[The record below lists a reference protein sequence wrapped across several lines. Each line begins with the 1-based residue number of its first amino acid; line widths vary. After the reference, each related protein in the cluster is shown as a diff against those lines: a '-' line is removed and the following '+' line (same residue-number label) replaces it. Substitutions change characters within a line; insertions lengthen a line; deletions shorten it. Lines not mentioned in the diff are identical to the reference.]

1 MAKKKKK
8 LEIDTKTLKQ
18 FERQVS
24 IYQKNVAK
32 GKERKSESFE
42 NLIENI
48 NRFYKKR
55 GKGIAKTKTK
65 TIAQKA
71 RLNLLLSKFKKSSFA
86 TSKKRKER
94 GQKTRE
100 KLIEK
105 HGKKAASN
113 AIDIFSTEAY
123 HFLKDKAL
131 FDSEQVIL
139 LSKEYESIDSDILQ
153 KAFSEI
159 KNQLEND
166 VPEELK
172 KEIKEDDLYSEIEKT
187 IRDIETMNV
196 YKENMDKDL
205 YNEVEKVLKK
215 SRY

>member
-1 MAKKKKK
+1 MAKKRK

-42 NLIENI
+42 NLIEDI

-65 TIAQKA
+65 TIAQKV
-71 RLNLLLSKFKKSSFA
+71 RLNLLLSNFKKSSFV

-105 HGKKAASN
+105 HGKKTAAN

-139 LSKEYESIDSDILQ
+139 LSKEYENIDSDILQ
-153 KAFSEI
+153 KAINEI

-166 VPEELK
+166 IPEELK
-172 KEIKEDDLYSEIEKT
+172 KEIKEDDLYSEIEKM
-187 IRDIETMNV
+187 IRDIQTMKV

>member
-1 MAKKKKK
+1 MAKKSKIK
-8 LEIDTKTLKQ
+8 IDTKTLKQ
-18 FERQVS
+18 FERQLN

-42 NLIENI
+42 NLIADI
-48 NRFYKKR
+48 NSFYKKH

-65 TIAQKA
+65 TIAQKV
-71 RLNLLLSKFKKSSFA
+71 RLNLLLSKFKKSGFA

-105 HGKKAASN
+105 HGKKATSN
-113 AIDIFSTEAY
+113 AIDIFSTNAY
-123 HFLKDKAL
+123 HFLKDNAL

-139 LSKEYESIDSDILQ
+139 LSKEYEDIDSDILQ
-153 KAFSEI
+153 KAITEI

-166 VPEELK
+166 IPEELK
-172 KEIKEDDLYSEIEKT
+172 KEIKEDDLYSEVEKM
-187 IRDIETMNV
+187 IRDIQTMNV

-205 YNEVEKVLKK
+205 YKEVEKVLEK

>member
-65 TIAQKA
+65 TIAQKV
-71 RLNLLLSKFKKSSFA
+71 RLNLLLSKFKKSGFA

-94 GQKTRE
+94 GQKTRNTLTQ
-100 KLIEK
+100 KW
-105 HGKKAASN
+105 GKKTADKALS
-113 AIDIFSTEAY
+113 IFSTDAY
-123 HFLKDKAL
+123 HYFKEQSL
-131 FDSEQVIL
+131 FDSDQVKTMA
-139 LSKEYESIDSDILQ
+139 KEYEDISEEVLQ
-153 KAFSEI
+153 KVFEEAKSRM
-159 KNQLEND
+159 QND
-166 VPEELK
+166 VPEELRLK
-172 KEIKEDDLYSEIEKT
+172 IEDDDLYAELENM
-187 IRDIETMNV
+187 IREVETVNV
-196 YKENMDKDL
+196 YKENMDKEL
-205 YNEVEKVLKK
+205 YNEVEKLLKK
-215 SRY
+215 